1 MKSITDIVRAL
12 ISLLTVIFG
21 FTFFYL
27 AAFVYDVRDP
37 QITICVVGL
46 MGTVFGFWIGSSLG
60 SSKKQ
65 DTLDAIQKN
74 SSADLPPD
82 GDPIPGKGPKG

>member
-1 MKSITDIVRAL
+1 MKNITDVVRAL
-12 ISLLTVIFG
+12 ISLLTVLFG
-21 FTFFYL
+21 FTFFFL

-65 DTLDAIQKN
+65 ETLDSIQKN
-74 SSADLPPD
+74 TYGDIGGSNPPPT
-82 GDPIPGKGPKG
+82 DPKDK

>member
-1 MKSITDIVRAL
+1 MKNITEIVRAI
-12 ISLLTVIFG
+12 ISMLTVLFG
-21 FTFFYL
+21 FTFFFL

-65 DTLDAIQKN
+65 ETIDNLQNKVI
-74 SSADLPPD
+74 ADIGGSTTP
-82 GDPIPGKGPKG
+82 PGKDEK

>member
-1 MKSITDIVRAL
+1 MKNIPDLVRGIL
-12 ISLLTVIFG
+12 SVVTVIFG
-21 FTFFYL
+21 FTFFFF
-27 AAFVYDVRDP
+27 AAFLYPVQDA

-46 MGTVFGFWIGSSLG
+46 MGTVYGFWLGSSLG

-65 DTLDAIQKN
+65 DTIDAMHKN
-74 SSADLPPD
+74 ASADAPD

>member
-1 MKSITDIVRAL
+1 MKNIQDIVRGAL
-12 ISLLTVIFG
+12 SILTIIFG
-21 FTFFYL
+21 FTFFFL

-46 MGTVFGFWIGSSLG
+46 MGTVFGFWLGSSLG

-74 SSADLPPD
+74 VSADAPE
-82 GDPIPGKGPKG
+82 GDPIPPKGPKG

>member
-1 MKSITDIVRAL
+1 MKNITDVVRAL
-12 ISLLTVIFG
+12 ISLLTVLFG
-21 FTFFYL
+21 FTFFFL

-65 DTLDAIQKN
+65 ETIDTLQNKVI
-74 SSADLPPD
+74 ADIGGSNPP
-82 GDPIPGKGPKG
+82 PTNPKDK

>member
-1 MKSITDIVRAL
+1 MKNITDVVRAI
-12 ISLLTVIFG
+12 ISLLTVLFG
-21 FTFFYL
+21 FTFFFL

-65 DTLDAIQKN
+65 DTIDILQSKAI
-74 SSADLPPD
+74 ADIGGSTPD
-82 GDPIPGKGPKG
+82 PKKDEK